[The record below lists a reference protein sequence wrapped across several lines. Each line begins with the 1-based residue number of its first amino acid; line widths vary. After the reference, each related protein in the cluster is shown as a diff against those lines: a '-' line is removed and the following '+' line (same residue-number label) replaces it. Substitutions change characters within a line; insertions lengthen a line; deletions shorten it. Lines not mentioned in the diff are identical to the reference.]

1 MQKGFKLKFNSFG
14 NNYYIRAAKPYCNL
28 NKLFT
33 LFLLLC
39 SGLAANAQVRGF
51 GNIDTADLKL
61 TTCDFEKDAN
71 AMVLFD
77 RAKVNFSLTG
87 TLVMER
93 HRRIKILNDKGKEQ
107 GNIRLEYDNI
117 YGVEHIYNVEAQT
130 INLENNKIVITKIDP
145 KLFYFRHTDS
155 RKDELVFSFPNVK
168 AGSVIEFRYGFVR
181 NIAANFPAWYFQGD
195 IPSRYS
201 EFDAYFDPRL
211 KFTAA
216 TKISRP
222 FAKDTTALYGHI
234 WVVKDIR
241 SAKAEPFMRAQGDA
255 LESISLSL
263 NEVEGVNG
271 KTTHINDTWETTGRN
286 LTNEKDYYKQF
297 EQHLGDEDDLIKQTA
312 ALKTNDEKIA
322 LLYNKVKATMS
333 WNGYEHWASKD
344 GIKSAWKKRSGNSAE
359 INAILYHLLKRAGV
373 RAYPMLVST
382 RENGLLRPDF
392 VDIFQINS
400 LVTYVP
406 VDSNK
411 YYVLDAT
418 SKFETY
424 NQIPFNLLNS
434 YGLYLDKEKDK
445 YDMVFLKTNEPS
457 KELIV
462 ISGDIGTDA
471 KMHGSADIIS
481 YGYNRTGKLAILKS
495 LEEKKYEEFLTEKD
509 NNLKLINLKSENLEV
524 DTLPLK
530 QNFDF
535 TYDLNNTDNYL
546 LFSPN
551 IFTTLHINPFLSEER
566 TSTIDFGYTN
576 SHVIIGT
583 YKIPSGY
590 QVESLPKDANMV
602 IADKS
607 IRFKRIL
614 AQQDGNIQLKYEITI
629 NRTKFLISEYP
640 DLHEFYKKM
649 YDLLNEQIVLK
660 KG

>member
-1 MQKGFKLKFNSFG
+1 
-14 NNYYIRAAKPYCNL
+14 L

-33 LFLLLC
+33 LLLLLC
-39 SGLAANAQVRGF
+39 SVFVARAQVRGF
-51 GNIDTADLKL
+51 GNIDTADLKI

-77 RAKVNFSLTG
+77 RAKVNFSYMG

-93 HRRIKILNDKGKEQ
+93 HKRIKILNDKGKEQ
-107 GNIRLEYDNI
+107 GNIRIEYDNV

-145 KLFYFRHTDS
+145 KLFYFQHTDN

-181 NIAANFPAWYFQGD
+181 NIAANFPAWYFQSD

-216 TKISRP
+216 TKFSKP
-222 FAKDTTALYGHI
+222 FAKDTTAPYGHI
-234 WVVKDIR
+234 WIVKEITA
-241 SAKAEPFMRAQGDA
+241 AKPEPFMRAKNDA

-263 NEVEGVNG
+263 NEVEGLNG
-271 KTTHINDTWETTGRN
+271 KTFRLNDTWEATGRK
-286 LTNEKDYYKQF
+286 LAGEKEYYKQLD
-297 EQHLGDEDDLIKQTA
+297 QHLGDEDDLIKQA
-312 ALKTNDEKIA
+312 IALKTDDDKIA
-322 LLYNKVKATMS
+322 FLYNKVKTTMS

-359 INAILYHLLKRAGV
+359 VNAILYHLLKKSGLK
-373 RAYPMLVST
+373 AYPMLVST
-382 RENGLLRPDF
+382 RDNGMLRPDF

-400 LVTYVP
+400 LVAYVP
-406 VDSNK
+406 VDSSK

-424 NQIPFNLLNS
+424 NQVPFNLLNS
-434 YGLYLDKEKDK
+434 YGLCLDKEKDK
-445 YDMVFLKTNEPS
+445 YDMVFLKTNAPS
-457 KELIV
+457 KEV
-462 ISGDIGTDA
+462 IIMTGDIGADA
-471 KMHGSADIIS
+471 KMHGSADIVS
-481 YGYNRTGKLAILKS
+481 YGYNRTGKLEILKS
-495 LEEKKYEEFLTEKD
+495 LEKKKYEEFLTEAD
-509 NNLKLINLKSENLEV
+509 NNLKLINLKSENVEV

-530 QNFDF
+530 QSFDF
-535 TYDLNNTDNYL
+535 TYELNNTDNYL

-551 IFTTLHINPFLSEER
+551 IFTTLHINPFLSEAR
-566 TSTIDFGYTN
+566 TSAIDFGYTN

-583 YKIPSGY
+583 YKIPPGY
-590 QVESLPKDANMV
+590 KVESLPKDANM
-602 IADKS
+602 IITDKS

-614 AQQDGNIQLKYEITI
+614 AQEDGNIQLKYEIII
-629 NRTKFLISEYP
+629 NRTTFLTSEYS

-660 KG
+660 KI

>member
-1 MQKGFKLKFNSFG
+1 M
-14 NNYYIRAAKPYCNL
+14 

-33 LFLLLC
+33 LLLLLC
-39 SGLAANAQVRGF
+39 QVSVAGAQVRGF

-61 TTCDFEKDAN
+61 TSCEFEKDAN

-77 RAKVNFSLTG
+77 RAKVNFSLSG

-93 HRRIKILNDKGKEQ
+93 HKRIKIFNDKGKEQ
-107 GNIRLEYDNI
+107 GNIKIEYDNV

-145 KLFYFRHTDS
+145 KLFYFQHTDN
-155 RKDELVFSFPNVK
+155 RRDELVFSFPNVK

-181 NIAANFPAWYFQGD
+181 NISLNFPAWYFQSE

-201 EFDAYFDPRL
+201 EFDAYFDPKL
-211 KFTAA
+211 KFSAA
-216 TKISRP
+216 TKTSKP
-222 FAKDTTALYGHI
+222 FARDTAVPFGHI
-234 WVVKDIR
+234 WVVKDIS
-241 SAKAEPFMRAQGDA
+241 SAKEESFMRAKGDA
-255 LESISLSL
+255 LESVALSL
-263 NEVEGVNG
+263 NEVEGFNG
-271 KTTHINDTWETTGRN
+271 KTVHLYDTWEATGRK
-286 LTNEKDYYKQF
+286 LANEKDYSKMF
-297 EQHLGDEDDLIKQTA
+297 DQHLGDEDDLIKQA
-312 ALKTNDEKIA
+312 AILKTDDEKIA
-322 LLYNKVKATMS
+322 FLYNKVKTTMS

-344 GIKSAWKKRSGNSAE
+344 GIKSAWKKKSGNSAE
-359 INAILYHLLKRAGV
+359 INAILYHLLKKSGV
-373 RAYPMLVST
+373 KAYPMIVST
-382 RENGLLRPDF
+382 RDNGLLQPDF
-392 VDIFQINS
+392 VDIFQINN

-406 VDSNK
+406 VDSAK

-434 YGLYLDKEKDK
+434 YGLCLDKEKDK
-445 YDMVFLKTNEPS
+445 YDMVFLKTSAPS
-457 KELIV
+457 KEVIIV
-462 ISGDIGTDA
+462 TGDIGADA
-471 KMHGSADIIS
+471 KMQGSANIVS
-481 YGYNRTGKLAILKS
+481 YGYNRTGKLEVLKTVD
-495 LEEKKYEEFLTEKD
+495 EKKYEEFLTEKD
-509 NNLKLINLKSENLEV
+509 NNLKLSNLKSENMEV

-530 QNFDF
+530 QSFDF
-535 TYDLNNTDNYL
+535 TYELNNTDNYL

-583 YKIPSGY
+583 YKIPQGY
-590 QVESLPKDANMV
+590 KVESLPKNANMI

-607 IRFKRIL
+607 IRFKRML
-614 AQQDGNIQLKYEITI
+614 GLEGDSIQLKYEISI
-629 NRTKFLISEYP
+629 SRTKFLRSEYP

-660 KG
+660 KI